1 MTFHIKNLG
10 YGQLPAAKGT
20 LYTVPVGISTII
32 KTVNYVN
39 TCSVVGMTVNLFVCP
54 SGNTSKYIIPPN
66 LFLSTRYSLIYNDEM
81 TLGPGDLIE
90 GDATSAT
97 TVDYEI
103 WGVEES

>member
-1 MTFHIKNLG
+1 MTFRILNLG

-20 LYTVPVGISTII
+20 LYTTPAGISTII

-39 TCSVVGMTVNLFVCP
+39 TCTVAGMTVNLFVCP
-54 SGNTSKYIIPPN
+54 SGNTSKYIIPPD
-66 LFLSTRYSLIYNDEM
+66 LRMEARYSMTYNDEM

-90 GDATSAT
+90 GDASSANE
-97 TVDYEI
+97 VDYEI

>member
-1 MTFHIKNLG
+1 MTFRIVNLG
-10 YGQLPAAKGT
+10 YGQLPAAKET

-39 TCSVVGMTVNLFVCP
+39 TCTVAGMTVNLFVKP
-54 SGNTSKYIIPPN
+54 SGNTSKYIIPRDMMLEARN
-66 LFLSTRYSLIYNDEM
+66 SMIYDDEM

-90 GDATSAT
+90 GYAENANE
-97 TVDYEI
+97 VDYEI

>member
-1 MTFHIKNLG
+1 MTFRILNLG

-39 TCSVVGMTVNLFVCP
+39 TCTVAGITVNLFVKP

-66 LFLSTRYSLIYNDEM
+66 LFMGARYLMTYDDEM

-90 GDATSAT
+90 GDATNANE
-97 TVDYEI
+97 VDYEI